1 MVVTSP
7 RPPRPPRTQAEE
19 LRLLARTAYEQG
31 RRQEAAELYRQ
42 ADTIETAA
50 HRREI

>member
-1 MVVTSP
+1 MVATSR

-31 RRQEAAELYRQ
+31 RRLEATELYRK
-42 ADTIETAA
+42 ADVLETAA
-50 HRREI
+50 HRRET